1 MIELITPKLI
11 ILPVLAA
18 AVTALLI
25 PAIRNFS
32 TKVGAVAIPSVRKI
46 HKVITP
52 SGGGLAIFAG
62 FLVASLF
69 FNRTSPEII
78 GFLIGGTVITGIGL
92 MDDIFDLP
100 PATKFFGQVLAALI
114 VIYSGVRIEFVA
126 NPAGGGLVDLGFL
139 SLPFTF
145 IWIVGIANAINFID
159 GLDGL
164 AAGVAGISATTLA
177 VVALLTGRYDAAV
190 LAFMLAAAAFAFIPF
205 NFSEKKKIFMGDA
218 GSNFLGYS
226 LAVISILGAV
236 KVAAVFTMLVPIL
249 ILAVP
254 IFDTAFAIIRRL
266 LAGKSPFV
274 ADNLHL
280 HHRIM
285 NKGFSHRQTTFI
297 IYGINI
303 ILGIVAILSTQMS
316 NKEAIFTFCAAVVV
330 LITSSWIMG
339 LIKVERNGHAIS
351 LN

>member
-1 MIELITPKLI
+1 MIDITPKLI
-11 ILPVLAA
+11 VLPVLAA
-18 AVTALLI
+18 VVTAVLVPI
-25 PAIRNFS
+25 VRQFS
-32 TKVGAVAIPSVRKI
+32 ARVGCLDAPNARKVHKNIVPSA
-46 HKVITP
+46 
-52 SGGGLAIFAG
+52 GGLAIFAG
-62 FLVASLF
+62 FLTAALF

-92 MDDIFDLP
+92 LDDIFDLP
-100 PATKFFGQVLAALI
+100 PATKFFGQILAALI

-126 NPAGGGLVDLGFL
+126 NPTGGGLVNLGFL

-145 IWIVGIANAINFID
+145 LWIVGIANAINFID

-164 AAGVAGISATTLA
+164 AAGVSGIAATTLA
-177 VVALLTGRYDAAV
+177 VVAMLTGRYDTAV
-190 LAFMLAAAAFAFIPF
+190 LAFTLAAAAFTFLPF

-226 LAVISILGAV
+226 LAVVSILGAV
-236 KVAAVFTMLVPIL
+236 KVAAIFTMLVPIL

-254 IFDTAFAIIRRL
+254 IFDTGFAIIRRL

-285 NKGFSHRQTTFI
+285 NKGYSHKQTTFI
-297 IYGINI
+297 VYGICI
-303 ILGIVAILSTQMS
+303 ILGVIAIFSTQMTDRQ
-316 NKEAIFTFCAAVVV
+316 AVFTFVGVVATLIVGAA
-330 LITSSWIMG
+330 LMG
-339 LIKVERNGHAIS
+339 LFKIEKVER
-351 LN
+351 